1 MKQSLLSI
9 LVASL
14 LFGCGGDESNNST
27 NTTPPTV
34 EPDLPPDQPDIGVTT
49 YQGKLFIHSKQ

>member
-1 MKQSLLSI
+1 MKRSLLSI

-27 NTTPPTV
+27 ELPTP
-34 EPDLPPDQPDIGVTT
+34 EIPDIEDNI
-49 YQGKLFIHSKQ
+49 YQGKLFIHSKQLT